1 MKERYYFNLWRNRV
15 MYIRYDRWC
24 EIQEEEHQETEFARK
39 NNMEGIHWCWN
50 CDLIYA
56 LFRD

>member
-1 MKERYYFNLWRNRV
+1 MKELSYYFNLWRNRV

-24 EIQEEEHQETEFARK
+24 EIQEEEYQEKEFARK

-50 CDLIYA
+50 CKFGDCEQH
-56 LFRD
+56 

>member
-1 MKERYYFNLWRNRV
+1 

-24 EIQEEEHQETEFARK
+24 EIQEEEYQEKEFARK

-50 CDLIYA
+50 CKFGDCEQH
-56 LFRD
+56 